1 MGIGCTCN
9 SCFTLLKEYSCV
21 LRLWGSNHMAQ
32 CLFHRPMSC
41 TGRCHHGWVG
51 TLREGLFSFAYFG
64 WTDDLDTHC
73 KQLLVHQVMLDMRAL
88 QTDMTLTVITCVEL
102 PHFTCLICLN
112 SGAERRGASYSGSRP
127 LCSVKKEKQNNNFR
141 TFVSPQC
148 TWIANPCIQGT
159 KLDKWQSKTYDLTK
173 IFACAVTSRNTILHH
188 SDVTQNV
195 VFALSI
201 VTDRIFS
208 CQEMCCV
215 SSLAYLAAFIAL
227 IDNSGLL

>member
-1 MGIGCTCN
+1 MNRTNLTHIPTRKKIKESTRQKKKETGNWGCMGIGCTCN

-148 TWIANPCIQGT
+148 T
-159 KLDKWQSKTYDLTK
+159 
-173 IFACAVTSRNTILHH
+173 
-188 SDVTQNV
+188 
-195 VFALSI
+195 
-201 VTDRIFS
+201 
-208 CQEMCCV
+208 
-215 SSLAYLAAFIAL
+215 
-227 IDNSGLL
+227 